1 MPLASRPGFPFRDD
15 DDPSREPTGSERG
28 VTSRGFFRL
37 ASDGLCWLGGARP
50 ATLRY
55 CPSEAGRFV
64 GLGLAVLL
72 TGCFGGAAATFATSF
87 FLHKSVGRL
96 WPVGLVWG
104 IAIANIDRLLIM
116 MAGTRRRLAITIPLR
131 LLLAVPIGLLIAE
144 IILLQI
150 FQPEENGIINDRQQT
165 QATQQIASIEAV
177 YQPKITG
184 DQTAITQL
192 QQQIA
197 GQAAQIEQNQFLS
210 GCESSDVRCSTTQHL
225 GCDVYCQH
233 YARLATTEQAQL
245 DADRPGIEQQI
256 QAKQQDATRLDAE
269 RLAAEAQARAR
280 LAAANGLGA
289 HKEAL
294 DQLQKQDGGV
304 RQIVWLLRISLIL
317 LDLMPVLLKSFFVM
331 LGTTLH
337 DETAAA
343 LGALESVNAHWLRK
357 LAWFRKNRIDRQLE
371 AQDEVDE
378 AQVDAEKERLI
389 AAAEG
394 RPAQPAGRPT
404 SSRQPPIPA
413 LSLSQFTGRARRHEG
428 MATPIEV
435 PLTRAAWIGT
445 ALLAALAA
453 ALLIAADVGHFAVT
467 GAWIAFVGLALA
479 LGLAVYTHGF
489 RRAPA
494 WAQRGAFGIALAG
507 LLLPPLIV
515 LANV

>member
-1 MPLASRPGFPFRDD
+1 MTTSDNIRSPLPEERTEEVLMPLASRPGFPFRDD

-55 CPSEAGRFV
+55 CPSEAGRFA

-87 FLHKSVGRL
+87 FLHKSMGRL

-197 GQAAQIEQNQFLS
+197 GQAAQIEQN
-210 GCESSDVRCSTTQHL
+210 
-225 GCDVYCQH
+225 
-233 YARLATTEQAQL
+233 
-245 DADRPGIEQQI
+245 
-256 QAKQQDATRLDAE
+256 
-269 RLAAEAQARAR
+269 
-280 LAAANGLGA
+280 
-289 HKEAL
+289 
-294 DQLQKQDGGV
+294 
-304 RQIVWLLRISLIL
+304 
-317 LDLMPVLLKSFFVM
+317 
-331 LGTTLH
+331 
-337 DETAAA
+337 
-343 LGALESVNAHWLRK
+343 LEG
-357 LAWFRKNRIDRQLE
+357 
-371 AQDEVDE
+371 QDEVDE